1 MFGEIMSVV
10 DLIRSG
16 VTDFRN
22 FKSDKERSDTVLG
35 LLRVYFILKDCVDDG
50 EKLIIEAEPDPVEK
64 ISSMEPDDAIAT
76 LERWDATI
84 RKQGIRL
91 YQLQGAIFGQDHL
104 TIINPELQERI
115 SEVIGYKMD
124 RTVTLHGIGSALF
137 FKAILPMEN
146 TKEEKARYVAV
157 MAGEKDDSLNMPR
170 IREEITLLR
179 DSLNQYRIVVERLVS
194 NAELLQLSQ
203 RARNETRFEDGA

>member
-1 MFGEIMSVV
+1 MFAQIKSVV
-10 DLIRSG
+10 DLIRAG

-22 FKSDKERSDTVLG
+22 FKSEKERTDAVLD
-35 LLRVYFILKDCVDDG
+35 LLRVYFTLKDCVDDG
-50 EKLIIEAEPDPVEK
+50 EKLIAEAGPDPVEN

-76 LERWDATI
+76 LERWDETI

-104 TIINPELQERI
+104 TVINPELQERV

-124 RTVTLHGIGSALF
+124 RNMTLHGIGSALF
-137 FKAILPMEN
+137 FRAAFPTEN

-170 IREEITLLR
+170 IREEIIMLR
-179 DSLNQYRIVVERLVS
+179 DSLNQYRIVVDRLVS
-194 NAELLQLSQ
+194 DAEFLQLSK
-203 RARNETRFEDGA
+203 RARNETRFEDGE

>member
-1 MFGEIMSVV
+1 MFAQVKSVV

-16 VTDFRN
+16 VTDFRK
-22 FKSDKERSDTVLG
+22 FESDKERSDAVLD
-35 LLRVYFILKDCVDDG
+35 LLRVYFTLKDCVDDG
-50 EKLIIEAEPDPVEK
+50 EKLVAEAEPDPVEK
-64 ISSMEPDDAIAT
+64 ISSIEPDDAIAT

-104 TIINPELQERI
+104 TVINPELQERV

-137 FKAILPMEN
+137 FRAAFPTEN
-146 TKEEKARYVAV
+146 TTEEKARYIAV
-157 MAGEKDDSLNMPR
+157 MAGEEDDSLNMPR
-170 IREEITLLR
+170 IREEITMLR
-179 DSLNQYRIVVERLVS
+179 DSLNQYRLVVERLVS
-194 NAELLQLSQ
+194 DAELLQLSQ
-203 RARNETRFEDGA
+203 RARNETRFEDRA

>member
-1 MFGEIMSVV
+1 MELVA
-10 DLIRSG
+10 
-16 VTDFRN
+16 
-22 FKSDKERSDTVLG
+22 
-35 LLRVYFILKDCVDDG
+35 
-50 EKLIIEAEPDPVEK
+50 EAEPDPVEK

-104 TIINPELQERI
+104 AVINPELQERV

-137 FKAILPMEN
+137 FRAAFPTEN
-146 TKEEKARYVAV
+146 TTKEKARYIAV
-157 MAGEKDDSLNMPR
+157 MAGEEDDSLNMLR
-170 IREEITLLR
+170 IREEITMLR
-179 DSLNQYRIVVERLVS
+179 DSLNQYRLVVERLVS
-194 NAELLQLSQ
+194 DAELLQLSQ
-203 RARNETRFEDGA
+203 RARKET

>member
-1 MFGEIMSVV
+1 MFAQIKSVV

-22 FKSDKERSDTVLG
+22 FKSDKERNDAVLD
-35 LLRVYFILKDCVDDG
+35 LLRVYFTLKDCVDDG
-50 EKLIIEAEPDPVEK
+50 EKLVAEAEPDPVDK
-64 ISSMEPDDAIAT
+64 ISSMEPGDAIAM
-76 LERWDATI
+76 LERWDAII
-84 RKQGIRL
+84 RKQGTRL
-91 YQLQGAIFGQDHL
+91 YQLQEAIFGQDHL
-104 TIINPELQERI
+104 TVINPELQKRV

-137 FKAILPMEN
+137 FRAAFPTED
-146 TKEEKARYVAV
+146 TQEEIARYVAV

-170 IREEITLLR
+170 IREEITKLR

-194 NAELLQLSQ
+194 DPELLQLSQ
-203 RARNETRFEDGA
+203 RARNETRFKDGT

>member
-1 MFGEIMSVV
+1 MFAQIKSVV
-10 DLIRSG
+10 DLIVSG
-16 VTDFRN
+16 VKDFRS
-22 FKSDKERSDTVLG
+22 FKSVKERNDAVLD
-35 LLRVYFILKDCVDDG
+35 LLRVYFTLKDCVDDG
-50 EKLIIEAEPDPVEK
+50 EKLVVEAEPDPVEK
-64 ISSMEPDDAIAT
+64 ISSMEPDVAIAT

-91 YQLQGAIFGQDHL
+91 YRLQGAIFGQDHL
-104 TIINPELQERI
+104 TVINPELQKCI

-137 FKAILPMEN
+137 FKAAFPTEN
-146 TKEEKARYVAV
+146 TKEEKARYVSV
-157 MAGEKDDSLNMPR
+157 MAGENDGSLNMQR
-170 IREEITLLR
+170 IREEITMLR

-194 NAELLQLSQ
+194 NAELLQLSK